1 MPQSH
6 VARTPIPP
14 KSSGERERESALF
27 LSTATAPS
35 THATLSLSSPPS
47 LSLRTPLPLASLYRE
62 DSGCGASADWRGFEA
77 AGESAA
83 PSTHS
88 ASYKCNPTATVTVTS
103 RPALLL
109 SCSYSS
115 LGPSPHFPHISTL
128 RSRLQPRSSL
138 QPPANAPLLVAHCA
152 RTRYDDKRRSALLP
166 LPLFL
171 PSSYFLREREVATAR
186 TAEDGDRKGMKKRRP
201 SDDGM
206 GEAREA
212 AASKFSC

>member
-1 MPQSH
+1 M
-6 VARTPIPP
+6 TPTEERD
-14 KSSGERERESALF
+14 SRERRARSFFPPLPRPPPTPR
-27 LSTATAPS
+27 SPS
-35 THATLSLSSPPS
+35 LLPPS

-88 ASYKCNPTATVTVTS
+88 ASYKCNPTATVTS

-115 LGPSPHFPHISTL
+115 LSRTLSSFSPHLHSP
-128 RSRLQPRSSL
+128 LQPRSSL

-171 PSSYFLREREVATAR
+171 PSSYFLREREVATAQ